1 MINDAVP
8 LSVDHDAASGL
19 WTVTAPKDS
28 LGPIAVAD
36 GQVLVPFD
44 GRMTAFDARDGGML
58 WRSPHPLGG
67 TGLRLATAFT
77 TAGQHVVVPSRNPSP
92 HGTEPIGLTCLRRTD
107 GALAWIRDAAPL
119 SGYLADGRT
128 LVLWQSHP
136 DAPRH
141 VTAVDLVDGRRLWR
155 HDYVDFGSVLLT
167 QGRVIVTVGTQRR
180 HYTRAY
186 DARSGKQLWRTAMNR
201 YPARL
206 HLVAVDHLPGPV
218 VFTAHPRRDT
228 VQWFDPATGTALGSL
243 TTGYPSTRWRGA
255 GTDGEV
261 PSAAWARVD
270 DRRVAH
276 LRPLGEIGEVGE
288 VGGIGEG
295 RVRTFFSP
303 RRPLRLS
310 DPQVVEVAGRLYTTV
325 RLDGTHDDPAAIRGE
340 RIVSARLGGRG
351 RPPRLTGLRWPLK
364 VPRRERRNF
373 YAHLVPAPGRLYA
386 LLIHRAAW
394 AVVAVRG
401 GRVLWRRGSRATPPV
416 PLGDRVLLLDD
427 CGEHDHLRL
436 VDGRTGATT
445 RPCPR
450 K

>member
-58 WRSPHPLGG
+58 WRSPHPLVGIG
-67 TGLRLATAFT
+67 FRLATAFT
-77 TAGQHVVVPSRNPSP
+77 PTGQHVVVPSRNPSP
-92 HGTEPIGLTCLRRTD
+92 HGTEPIALTCLRRTD
-107 GALAWIRDAAPL
+107 GALAWVRDAAPL
-119 SGYLADGRT
+119 SGYLADDRT
-128 LVLWQSHP
+128 LILWQSHP

-141 VTAVDLVDGRRLWR
+141 VTAVDLVDGHRLWR
-155 HDYVDFGSVLLT
+155 HDHVDFGSVLLT

-186 DARSGKQLWRTAMNR
+186 DARSGTRLWRTTMNR

-206 HLVAVDHLPGPV
+206 HLVTADHLPGPV

-243 TTGYPSTRWRGA
+243 TTEYRSTHWHGA
-255 GTDGEV
+255 GTDGGV
-261 PSAAWARVD
+261 PSAVWAQVD
-270 DRRVAH
+270 ERRVAH
-276 LRPLGEIGEVGE
+276 LRPLGD
-288 VGGIGEG
+288 G
-295 RVRTFFSP
+295 RVRTFLSP
-303 RRPLRLS
+303 RRPLRAS
-310 DPQVVEVAGRLYTTV
+310 EPQLVEANRRIYTTV
-325 RLDGTHDDPAAIRGE
+325 RLDGTHDDPATIRGE
-340 RIVSARLGGRG
+340 RIVSARLGGLG
-351 RPPRLTGLRWPLK
+351 RPPWLTGLRWPLK

-373 YAHLVPAPGRLYA
+373 HAHLVPAPGLLYA

-401 GRVLWRRGSRATPPV
+401 GRVLWRRGSRAAPPV
-416 PLGDRVLLLDD
+416 PLGDRVLLLDG

-436 VDGRTGATT
+436 VDGRTGTT
-445 RPCPR
+445 TGPCPR